1 MPYPE
6 HSYAYRYMLEHKGLR
21 KFIFI
26 SCAKEN
32 SISLKELEFFL
43 RKHFK
48 IATMSGVIY
57 KTRKHFLFLKKKKKL
72 EYENGK
78 QMHLLIFK
86 LKTNAEVPI

>member
-1 MPYPE
+1 
-6 HSYAYRYMLEHKGLR
+6 
-21 KFIFI
+21 
-26 SCAKEN
+26 
-32 SISLKELEFFL
+32 
-43 RKHFK
+43 
-48 IATMSGVIY
+48 MSGVIY